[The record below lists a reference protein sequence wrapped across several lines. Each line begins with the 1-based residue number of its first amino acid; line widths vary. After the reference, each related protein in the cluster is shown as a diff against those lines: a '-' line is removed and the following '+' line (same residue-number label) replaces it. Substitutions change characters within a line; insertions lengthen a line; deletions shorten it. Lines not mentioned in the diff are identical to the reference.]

1 MIITIVITVAD
12 KFLTKLLH
20 INVDLCLRMLKK
32 KKVHLL
38 ILEAFT
44 VQVRIHFL
52 TIP

>member
-1 MIITIVITVAD
+1 M
-12 KFLTKLLH
+12 LE
-20 INVDLCLRMLKK
+20 NVEEE
-32 KKVHLL
+32 KVHLL